1 MPQTPLLAKFA
12 NEKAR
17 TSADALDS
25 AFNTIARYAERYV
38 SEGIGAE
45 MSDLTNADR
54 IVDGSLQDGR
64 PALKVAEVKF
74 LNAMAPLIKTFIETP
89 QATLGNRTIKEI
101 VSGCSVNGQGKF

>member
-17 TSADALDS
+17 VTADQLDA

-38 SEGIGAE
+38 SESIAAE
-45 MSDLTNADR
+45 MSDLVNADR
-54 IVDGSLQDGR
+54 IVDGSLLDGR
-64 PALKVAEVKF
+64 PKLTVAEVKY
-74 LNAMAPLIKTFIETP
+74 LNLMAPLISTFINTS

-101 VSGCSVNGQGKF
+101 VSGCSVNGAGRF

>member
-1 MPQTPLLAKFA
+1 MPQSPLLARFV

-17 TSADALDS
+17 VAADELDQ

-38 SEGIGAE
+38 SEGIANE
-45 MSDLTNADR
+45 MSGLTNPDR
-54 IVDGSLQDGR
+54 IEDGSLQDGR
-64 PALKVAEVKF
+64 PKITVAEVKF
-74 LNAMAPLIKTFIETP
+74 LNLMAPLVKTFIETP

>member
-17 TSADALDS
+17 VTADQLDS

-38 SEGIGAE
+38 SEGIAAE
-45 MSDLTNADR
+45 LSGLVNGER
-54 IVDGSLQDGR
+54 IEDGSLLDGR
-64 PALKVAEVKF
+64 PKLTVAEIKF
-74 LNAMAPLIKTFIETP
+74 LNLMAPLIATFITTP

-101 VSGCSVNGQGKF
+101 ISGCSVNGQGKF